1 MRTRLTPALV
11 LVAALAAGC
20 AGTTSDAPTTP
31 GAAATTSADTAPA
44 DYVGQ
49 PLDVA
54 ERELMAA
61 GWLVEVYDAV
71 DGKAVI
77 LRTNWT
83 VTEQEVVDGRVRLG
97 AKKNPAPTKDT
108 SDEIDGEKRAADVLA
123 YLEQTFDAS
132 PLTDYLATDATSW
145 VGYVSGVRVERG
157 NLVVTIQENDKA
169 LGKAAA
175 QALSTLLTADLVD
188 GIGHVIVENSA
199 GVVLA
204 QKQPKPLA

>member
-31 GAAATTSADTAPA
+31 GASATTSADTAPA

-54 ERELMAA
+54 ERELMTA

-157 NLVVTIQENDKA
+157 NLVVTIQEDDKA

-188 GIGHVIVENSA
+188 GIGHVIVENGA